1 MLLISMT
8 QEKILSSNTAK
19 EQKVVEFKDNP
30 LSVKLTSE
38 SSIML
43 DDIVNYLQINKS
55 NAIRMAISKLHKE
68 IFEGD

>member
-1 MLLISMT
+1 MA

-19 EQKVVEFKDNP
+19 ENKVVKFNDNP

-38 SSIML
+38 SNLML
-43 DDIVNYLQINKS
+43 EDIVNYLQINKS

-68 IFEGD
+68 IF